1 MVEVA
6 NIATIVASAGTVV
19 NHTVAV
25 TSLGCL
31 SAQKQAHATEPCLA
45 TIKFENFVEDAA
57 QLPLERANEMSV
69 AESASPYANSTLL
82 ARIVNFMFIFPLFFT
97 VE

>member
-1 MVEVA
+1 
-6 NIATIVASAGTVV
+6 
-19 NHTVAV
+19 
-25 TSLGCL
+25 
-31 SAQKQAHATEPCLA
+31 LA
-45 TIKFENFVEDAA
+45 TIKFEYFVEDAA